1 MSNSTNDCIA
11 EIARLKQENDILK
24 GIIGESICV
33 QLQEAKLPFNG
44 TEEWVNNV
52 IDINSE
58 LEDLGLGVNIDYT
71 NETDA
76 DGNRYNRELYVSIKN
91 GGTSID
97 DLYGQIS
104 SFLDN
109 KPKKGTSR

>member
-1 MSNSTNDCIA
+1 MNNSTDDCMA

-24 GIIGESICV
+24 RIIGELICV

-44 TEEWVNNV
+44 TDEWVNNV

-58 LEDLGLGVNIDYT
+58 LGDFGLSVNINCT
-71 NETDA
+71 GEIDA
-76 DGNRYNRELYVSIKN
+76 DGNEYNRELHVSIEN
-91 GGTSID
+91 DSTSTD

-104 SFLDN
+104 NFLSD
-109 KPKKGTSR
+109 KPRKGTSH

>member
-1 MSNSTNDCIA
+1 MNNSTNDCA
-11 EIARLKQENDILK
+11 TEIARLKQENDILK
-24 GIIGESICV
+24 GIIGELICA

-44 TEEWVNNV
+44 TEEWVDNV

-58 LEDLGLGVNIDYT
+58 LEDLGLGVSVDYAS
-71 NETDA
+71 ETDA
-76 DGNRYNRELYVSIKN
+76 DGNEYNRELHVSIEN
-91 GGTSID
+91 NGTSID

-104 SFLDN
+104 NFLGD

>member
-24 GIIGESICV
+24 GIIGESICA

-44 TEEWVNNV
+44 TDEWVDNI

-58 LEDLGLGVNIDYT
+58 LEDLGLGVSIDYT
-71 NETDA
+71 SETDA
-76 DGNRYNRELYVSIKN
+76 DGNRYNQKLYVSIEN
-91 GGTSID
+91 GSTSID

-104 SFLDN
+104 NFLGD

>member
-1 MSNSTNDCIA
+1 MSNSTDDCMA

-44 TEEWVNNV
+44 TDEWVDNV

-58 LEDLGLGVNIDYT
+58 LEDLGLGINIDYT
-71 NETDA
+71 SEIDA
-76 DGNRYNRELYVSIKN
+76 DGDRYNRELHVSIEN
-91 GGTSID
+91 NSTSID
-97 DLYGQIS
+97 NLYGQIS
-104 SFLDN
+104 GFLDN

>member
-1 MSNSTNDCIA
+1 MSNSTDDCIA

-44 TEEWVNNV
+44 TDEWVDNV

-58 LEDLGLGVNIDYT
+58 LEDLGLGIRIDYT
-71 NETDA
+71 DETDA
-76 DGNRYNRELYVSIKN
+76 DGNKYNRELYVSIKN
-91 GGTSID
+91 GSTSID